1 MTQLFC
7 HKFSFFN
14 GTSLSYLKKSSFPLV
29 YAIDYM
35 RSYQKWMWQI
45 NKAKKDKEC
54 DTTIEYLYFNE
65 FEAKYG
71 VFLHNSCVIY
81 N

>member
-54 DTTIEYLYFNE
+54 DTTIEYLDF
-65 FEAKYG
+65 K
-71 VFLHNSCVIY
+71 
-81 N
+81 